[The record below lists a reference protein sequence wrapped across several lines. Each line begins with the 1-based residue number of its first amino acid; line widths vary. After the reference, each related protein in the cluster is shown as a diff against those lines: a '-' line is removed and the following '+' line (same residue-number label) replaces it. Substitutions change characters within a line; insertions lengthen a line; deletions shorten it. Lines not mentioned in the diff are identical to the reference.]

1 MNIKNSAEFIALEN
15 QYGAHNY
22 HPLPVVLHKG
32 EGIFVWD
39 EGNLKGHNY
48 DGNWNND
55 QMDGEGEYFEGQ
67 K

>member
-1 MNIKNSAEFIALEN
+1 MNVNGHYTGYMLNKKR
-15 QYGAHNY
+15 QG
-22 HPLPVVLHKG
+22 K
-32 EGIFVWD
+32 GIFVWD